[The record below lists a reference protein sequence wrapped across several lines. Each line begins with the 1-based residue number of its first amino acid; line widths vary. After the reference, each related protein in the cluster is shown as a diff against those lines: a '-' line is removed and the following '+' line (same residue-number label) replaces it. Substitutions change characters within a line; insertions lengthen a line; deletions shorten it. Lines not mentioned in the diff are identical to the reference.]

1 MNEWQTKD
9 LQYIWHPCS
18 QMKDYENFPPIV
30 LERGEGVYLY
40 DIEGQRYLDAISSWW
55 VNLFGHANPRINQA
69 IARQLDKLEHSIFV
83 NFSHLPA
90 VELAERLIE
99 ICPPGLGKIFF
110 SDDGS
115 TAVENA
121 LKISFQYYQQ
131 TGKPKKRKFAA
142 INNSYHGE
150 TLGAMSVNNIDL
162 YSKIYKP
169 LLINTMRIEGPD
181 CYRCPYQKERDS
193 CQAECFEHMEKCL
206 ADNQEETAAVIIEPM
221 VQGAAGMRI
230 YSPVYLQKLRKA
242 CDQYDVLLIAD
253 EIAVGYG
260 RTGKM
265 WAVEHAGIAPDILC
279 SSKGLTAGYLPM
291 ALTIT
296 TNEIYDAFYDDY
308 QTMKAFLDSHSY
320 TGNPTTC
327 ALAVETLNIFR
338 DDNVLENN
346 ILRSQKIRQQV
357 ENTLLEHPHVD
368 GFRQLGMIT
377 AIELV
382 QDKKTKTG
390 FDWRERVGYEIYKL
404 ALQHGVLLR
413 PLGDVLYF
421 LPPYIIND
429 EEITEMVTAARQA
442 IDEYFSR
449 R

>member
-1 MNEWQTKD
+1 
-9 LQYIWHPCS
+9 
-18 QMKDYENFPPIV
+18 
-30 LERGEGVYLY
+30 
-40 DIEGQRYLDAISSWW
+40 
-55 VNLFGHANPRINQA
+55 
-69 IARQLDKLEHSIFV
+69 
-83 NFSHLPA
+83 
-90 VELAERLIE
+90 
-99 ICPPGLGKIFF
+99 
-110 SDDGS
+110 
-115 TAVENA
+115 
-121 LKISFQYYQQ
+121 
-131 TGKPKKRKFAA
+131 
-142 INNSYHGE
+142 
-150 TLGAMSVNNIDL
+150 
-162 YSKIYKP
+162 
-169 LLINTMRIEGPD
+169 
-181 CYRCPYQKERDS
+181 
-193 CQAECFEHMEKCL
+193 
-206 ADNQEETAAVIIEPM
+206 
-221 VQGAAGMRI
+221 MRI

-413 PLGDVLYF
+413 PLGNVLYF

>member
-1 MNEWQTKD
+1 MRVKFCGAVQSVTGSCHLITIDNHKILLDCGQFQGGKQQEA
-9 LQYIWHPCS
+9 L
-18 QMKDYENFPPIV
+18 NFMDFPFDPEEIEAVV
-30 LERGEGVYLY
+30 L
-40 DIEGQRYLDAISSWW
+40 S
-55 VNLFGHANPRINQA
+55 HAHIDHCGRI
-69 IARQLDKLEHSIFV
+69 
-83 NFSHLPA
+83 
-90 VELAERLIE
+90 
-99 ICPPGLGKIFF
+99 
-110 SDDGS
+110 
-115 TAVENA
+115 
-121 LKISFQYYQQ
+121 
-131 TGKPKKRKFAA
+131 
-142 INNSYHGE
+142 
-150 TLGAMSVNNIDL
+150 
-162 YSKIYKP
+162 P
-169 LLINTMRIEGPD
+169 LLAKRGFRGNIYCTD
-181 CYRCPYQKERDS
+181 
-193 CQAECFEHMEKCL
+193 AT
-206 ADNQEETAAVIIEPM
+206 AD
-221 VQGAAGMRI
+221 
-230 YSPVYLQKLRKA
+230 
-242 CDQYDVLLIAD
+242 LL
-253 EIAVGYG
+253 EI
-260 RTGKM
+260 
-265 WAVEHAGIAPDILC
+265 
-279 SSKGLTAGYLPM
+279 
-291 ALTIT
+291 
-296 TNEIYDAFYDDY
+296 IYDAFYDDY

-382 QDKKTKTG
+382 QDKKTKTD

-413 PLGDVLYF
+413 PLGNVLYF